1 MVLNLKKFNFY
12 RETLLLSFYLF
23 NCTFNNIPL
32 KSSFT
37 LHTKKKKLFLSFV
50 LENIADWCTT
60 WTINL
65 QEHKKTSSVEPWIE
79 ATKMASK
86 VWNCKLN
93 YKKFMLQV
101 QTEYLS
107 ALISLNEKIGRLVLF
122 GLQFLIHLR
131 RDYINWDINCE
142 NTGENTCI
150 SAISSV
156 ITGATLRK
164 CFALCHQ
171 QYNSLC

>member
-1 MVLNLKKFNFY
+1 
-12 RETLLLSFYLF
+12 
-23 NCTFNNIPL
+23 
-32 KSSFT
+32 
-37 LHTKKKKLFLSFV
+37 
-50 LENIADWCTT
+50 
-60 WTINL
+60 
-65 QEHKKTSSVEPWIE
+65 
-79 ATKMASK
+79 
-86 VWNCKLN
+86 
-93 YKKFMLQV
+93 MLQV

-122 GLQFLIHLR
+122 GLQFLIHLQ

-150 SAISSV
+150 STISSV